1 MKLSMATQ
9 ILGFQHNV
17 LLKKLKKK
25 KERLNKAFRK
35 QFQFP
40 KRCFKFLCFST
51 LGVEKILKSEWL

>member
-25 KERLNKAFRK
+25 KRK
-35 QFQFP
+35 VEQSISETVP
-40 KRCFKFLCFST
+40 VSET
-51 LGVEKILKSEWL
+51 LL